1 MQDNR
6 ISLDGTWEFLHV
18 ADDRLSG
25 PAEVRQITVP
35 SPWQAQFSDLRMRAG
50 IGIYRRTVEIDE
62 AWLHD
67 SIWIRLGAVFHNT
80 KVFVNGEAVGHNEG
94 GFLPFSFDVTSH
106 LKPGANE
113 IKVRVDSP
121 TDNPAE
127 FPDSPFAEIPFGK
140 QSWYGPLSGIWQPV
154 YLERRISDHMTR
166 VRLVPNL
173 TTGRV
178 TSGVFFARPLTDAT
192 QIRIEVTDPS
202 GDVVLD
208 EMHETQVGV
217 TSMPFE
223 FTLDDVRAWSP
234 DHPNLYRIRL
244 ELIRNGEVKDEIADH
259 FGFRSIETRNGKFY
273 LNGEPL

>member
-35 SPWQAQFSDLRMRAG
+35 SPWQAQFADLRMRAG
-50 IGIYRRTVEIDE
+50 IGIYRRTIEIDE
-62 AWLHD
+62 SWLHD
-67 SIWIRLGAVFHNT
+67 SVWIRFGAVFHNT
-80 KVFVNGEAVGHNEG
+80 KVFINGEAVGHNEG

-140 QSWYGPLSGIWQPV
+140 QSWYGPLSGIWQSV
-154 YLERRISDHMTR
+154 CLEQRIADHLERL
-166 VRLVPNL
+166 RLVPERES
-173 TTGRV
+173 GRV
-178 TSGVFFARPLTDAT
+178 EG
-192 QIRIEVTDPS
+192 
-202 GDVVLD
+202 
-208 EMHETQVGV
+208 
-217 TSMPFE
+217 
-223 FTLDDVRAWSP
+223 
-234 DHPNLYRIRL
+234 
-244 ELIRNGEVKDEIADH
+244 
-259 FGFRSIETRNGKFY
+259 
-273 LNGEPL
+273 